1 VDYRGPGSDLEGRGI
16 RFDLAVPAG
25 KGGGRPQMVGA
36 GVVVFEQAMKTFTV
50 EDVKAALRGLQ
61 VI

>member
-1 VDYRGPGSDLEGRGI
+1 
-16 RFDLAVPAG
+16 
-25 KGGGRPQMVGA
+25 MVGA